1 MNDGGRDAV
10 RREEG
15 LATRSGKAEADRAVP
30 NSAFCILHSA
40 FPSPCRLLVDPP
52 AAGAWNMAVD
62 EVLLEWAER
71 TGGCCWRF
79 YQWEEPTLSLGYF
92 QVYEDRWQHAASHKC
107 PVVRR
112 ASGGGAIL
120 HDRELTYSC
129 VWPQGHRLA
138 AGRLLLYE
146 AVHASLI
153 ELLAEKGITASLHG
167 QAGSD
172 KAEQPPFLCF
182 QRRSPGDIVVAG
194 AKVVGSAQR
203 RLRGAV
209 LQHGSVLLARSPAAP
224 ELDGLAE
231 LAGFALDAE
240 QLCQDWGKRLENYLG
255 LVWHWTPLSAEE
267 YQQAVTLVET
277 KYGSPPWTRNRGR

>member
-1 MNDGGRDAV
+1 MALQSSV
-10 RREEG
+10 
-15 LATRSGKAEADRAVP
+15 SFSS
-30 NSAFCILHSA
+30 SAFSLH
-40 FPSPCRLLVDPP
+40 PSSFSSCRFLLDPP
-52 AAGAWNMAVD
+52 ASGAWNMAVD

-92 QVYEDRWQHAASHKC
+92 QAYGDRWRHAASRKC

-129 VWPQGHRLA
+129 VWPKTHRLA
-138 AGRLLLYE
+138 AGRLQLYE

-153 ELLAEKGITASLHG
+153 ELLADEGIKATLYG
-167 QAGSD
+167 QAGPGGGE
-172 KAEQPPFLCF
+172 KPPFLCF
-182 QRRSPGDIVVAG
+182 QRRSPGDVVVGA
-194 AKVVGSAQR
+194 AKVAGSAQR

-231 LAGFALDAE
+231 LAGLALDAQ
-240 QLCQDWGKRLENYLG
+240 QLCQAWGKRLENRLK
-255 LVWHWTPLSAEE
+255 LVWQATSLSAEE

-277 KYGSPPWTRNRGR
+277 KYGSLPWTHNRGR